1 MVVHRKRESELNQ
14 AVSCPYCVLYCVLR
28 ENEKKKHGLLS
39 NLPLPISWEFS
50 TTGANG
56 AGIDMK
62 PLDSGCLF
70 SAKYTFHAL

>member
-1 MVVHRKRESELNQ
+1 
-14 AVSCPYCVLYCVLR
+14 VLR
-28 ENEKKKHGLLS
+28 ENEKKEAWPFALLIE
-39 NLPLPISWEFS
+39 LPLPIILDHWDQI
-50 TTGANG
+50 GANG